1 MISSELRKGG
11 AIVGDSQCLKRNV
24 NIFVKLVKNHLLA
37 VKHLRNITK
46 IDTEDK
52 RYRTDPNG
60 KRRTDTANTNR
71 VKKRRKEK

>member
-1 MISSELRKGG
+1 MISSDLRKGE
-11 AIVGDSQCLKRNV
+11 ASVGDSQCLKRNV

-52 RYRTDPNG
+52 KSEPNG
-60 KRRTDTANTNR
+60 NRRAGAAN
-71 VKKRRKEK
+71 KEKRRKEI